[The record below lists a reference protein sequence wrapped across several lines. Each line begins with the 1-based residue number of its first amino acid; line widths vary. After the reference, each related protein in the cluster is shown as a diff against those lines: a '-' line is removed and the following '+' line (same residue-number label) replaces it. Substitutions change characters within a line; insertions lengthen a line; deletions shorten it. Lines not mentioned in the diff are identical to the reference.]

1 MKSGLSL
8 GVKMTKAH
16 LLSIFFE
23 LLASPFQS
31 RCSNDDYVHFK
42 GDCVGLE

>member
-8 GVKMTKAH
+8 GVKMSEAH
-16 LLSIFFE
+16 LLSIFYE

-31 RCSNDDYVHFK
+31 RCSNDDYVRFK
-42 GDCVGLE
+42 GDCVWLE